1 MWRYNVNGVSHH
13 RNPKVGV
20 ISAAADEWRR
30 GMPADAGGAYHVG
43 SGQHTYRGL
52 REKATKEL
60 LKHLSYN
67 NFSRERVT
75 CTAAAQR
82 RAGLSGWWKKVALQW
97 ALRWAATARHIEVSL
112 PEVGVLHAPYC
123 IEQRELHCLW
133 KRCSQSRMM
142 QRRRLPLR
150 WLPEEVQG
158 CLGGGATGQRVRLLA
173 YTVWPVGQQKWLWGR
188 AADTSTQYD
197 ATRCISVQQ
206 CSMWWSTA
214 EQSRD
219 CVPGDGVRGETVPFR
234 DCWGRVHQES
244 IATHAVSSLKK
255 AVPQWA
261 AQRAIPPGEGVLL

>member
-112 PEVGVLHAPYC
+112 PEVGVLRALDC
-123 IEQRELHCLW
+123 IEQREH
-133 KRCSQSRMM
+133 QSCTICGNRV
-142 QRRRLPLR
+142 RSLEL
-150 WLPEEVQG
+150 
-158 CLGGGATGQRVRLLA
+158 CKGGGYPRDGCPKKCRVVL
-173 YTVWPVGQQKWLWGR
+173 V
-188 AADTSTQYD
+188 
-197 ATRCISVQQ
+197 
-206 CSMWWSTA
+206 
-214 EQSRD
+214 
-219 CVPGDGVRGETVPFR
+219 
-234 DCWGRVHQES
+234 
-244 IATHAVSSLKK
+244 
-255 AVPQWA
+255 AVPQASASVCWLT
-261 AQRAIPPGEGVLL
+261 RYGR